1 MTIKNNPADDV
12 ISIIVPCFNEESVLP
27 AFYSA
32 VSDAASSIEGAVCEF
47 LFIDDGS
54 SDRTALFSPICE
66 NKERFEKRC
75 DQMNYHLMKP
85 SSIELLKKQ
94 YALAGIEK
102 VFLLPSDCSFET
114 GEPDIS
120 NDEIEKIVQCDP
132 TFFVGFASADP
143 RKESAAEELEKAF
156 KFQNLAGLYI
166 NTARLHMYPCDE
178 RLFVLYD
185 ICKKYKRPIIFQA
198 GLSMENNSLAKYCRP
213 IEFEEVLSKYPEV
226 NICLSH
232 VGWPWVQETAAL
244 LLKYENCYTNTALM
258 NFDGPYQIYKKVFTE
273 DMGALWVEHN
283 IADKIMFGSGSPRI
297 RPVRSKRGLDSLGF
311 SEETLEK
318 IYAENAERFLGR
330 E

>member
-1 MTIKNNPADDV
+1 MHWQ
-12 ISIIVPCFNEESVLP
+12 E
-27 AFYSA
+27 
-32 VSDAASSIEGAVCEF
+32 
-47 LFIDDGS
+47 
-54 SDRTALFSPICE
+54 
-66 NKERFEKRC
+66 
-75 DQMNYHLMKP
+75 
-85 SSIELLKKQ
+85 LKKYFCFRQ
-94 YALAGIEK
+94 IVRLKRENRIYQ
-102 VFLLPSDCSFET
+102 T
-114 GEPDIS
+114 TRY
-120 NDEIEKIVQCDP
+120 EKIVQCDP

>member
-1 MTIKNNPADDV
+1 MV
-12 ISIIVPCFNEESVLP
+12 IDTHIRP
-27 AFYSA
+27 
-32 VSDAASSIEGAVCEF
+32 
-47 LFIDDGS
+47 
-54 SDRTALFSPICE
+54 ALFSPICE

-213 IEFEEVLSKYPEV
+213 IEGAEYTAY
-226 NICLSH
+226 H
-232 VGWPWVQETAAL
+232 VGTDGKKYYYTYHVSEMKVDGYTTEITYKGDRQYSITVTNTKNWFDSLLPETGGMGKAL
-244 LLKYENCYTNTALM
+244 LYTLGVLLLCLVTATE
-258 NFDGPYQIYKKVFTE
+258 YRKRKSTRSQSSYK
-273 DMGALWVEHN
+273 
-283 IADKIMFGSGSPRI
+283 
-297 RPVRSKRGLDSLGF
+297 
-311 SEETLEK
+311 
-318 IYAENAERFLGR
+318 
-330 E
+330 

>member
-1 MTIKNNPADDV
+1 MV
-12 ISIIVPCFNEESVLP
+12 IDTHIRP
-27 AFYSA
+27 
-32 VSDAASSIEGAVCEF
+32 
-47 LFIDDGS
+47 
-54 SDRTALFSPICE
+54 ALFSPICE

-166 NTARLHMYPCDE
+166 QDY
-178 RLFVLYD
+178 
-185 ICKKYKRPIIFQA
+185 ICIPVMKDYLCCMIYVR
-198 GLSMENNSLAKYCRP
+198 
-213 IEFEEVLSKYPEV
+213 
-226 NICLSH
+226 NIK
-232 VGWPWVQETAAL
+232 G
-244 LLKYENCYTNTALM
+244 
-258 NFDGPYQIYKKVFTE
+258 
-273 DMGALWVEHN
+273 
-283 IADKIMFGSGSPRI
+283 
-297 RPVRSKRGLDSLGF
+297 RSFFRQD
-311 SEETLEK
+311 
-318 IYAENAERFLGR
+318 
-330 E
+330 

>member
-1 MTIKNNPADDV
+1 MSMIRVENITFSYPSSFDPVFENVSFQIDTEWKLGLVGRNGRGKTTLLKLLLGEYEYRGKITGAVTFDYFPF
-12 ISIIVPCFNEESVLP
+12 P
-27 AFYSA
+27 
-32 VSDAASSIEGAVCEF
+32 VSDKTQMTEDILRQVCPNA
-47 LFIDDGS
+47 
-54 SDRTALFSPICE
+54 R
-66 NKERFEKRC
+66 
-75 DQMNYHLMKP
+75 QW
-85 SSIELLKKQ
+85 ELIRELS
-94 YALAGIEK
+94 YLGIE
-102 VFLLPSDCSFET
+102 SE
-114 GEPDIS
+114 
-120 NDEIEKIVQCDP
+120 
-132 TFFVGFASADP
+132 
-143 RKESAAEELEKAF
+143 
-156 KFQNLAGLYI
+156 
-166 NTARLHMYPCDE
+166 
-178 RLFVLYD
+178 VLW
-185 ICKKYKRPIIFQA
+185 RPIIFQA

-258 NFDGPYQIYKKVFTE
+258 NFDGPYQIYKKFTE

>member
-1 MTIKNNPADDV
+1 MV
-12 ISIIVPCFNEESVLP
+12 IDTHIRP
-27 AFYSA
+27 
-32 VSDAASSIEGAVCEF
+32 
-47 LFIDDGS
+47 
-54 SDRTALFSPICE
+54 ALFAPICE
-66 NKERFEKRC
+66 NKEHFEKRC

-85 SSIELLKKQ
+85 SGIELLKKQ

-120 NDEIEKIVQCDP
+120 NDEIKKIVQCDP

-143 RKESAAEELEKAF
+143 RKETAAAELEKAF
-156 KFQNLAGLYI
+156 KSQNPAGLYI
-166 NTARLHMYPCDE
+166 NPARLHMYPYDE

-185 ICKKYKRPIIFQA
+185 LCKKYKKPIIFQT
-198 GLSMENNSLAKYCRP
+198 GLSMENNAQAKYCRP
-213 IEFEEVLSKYPEV
+213 IEFEEVLSKYSEV

-258 NFDGPYQIYKKVFTE
+258 NFDGPYEIYKKVFTE
-273 DMGALWVEHN
+273 DMGSLWVEHN

-311 SEETLEK
+311 SEEVLEK
-318 IYAENAERFLGR
+318 IYSGNAQRFLGR